1 MYDGGK
7 IITGLIIGVIL
18 VTFPIW
24 YNLGTAAPKPDV
36 KLPVKSKKCVEP
48 KEYMKD
54 KHMQV
59 LDLWRDSVVR
69 AARRVYVADDGRT
82 FNMSLQ
88 NTCMGPDCHAKKSE
102 FCDQCHNYADVRPY
116 CWDCHFPPKEK
127 K

>member
-18 VTFPIW
+18 LTFPIW
-24 YNLGTAAPKPDV
+24 YNLGAAPPEPDI
-36 KLPVKSKKCVEP
+36 KLPVKTKKCVAP
-48 KEYMKD
+48 KDYMRE

-69 AARRVYVADDGRT
+69 TAKRIYVADDGRT

-88 NTCMGPDCHAKKSE
+88 NTCMSAECHAKKSE
-102 FCDQCHNYADVRPY
+102 FCDQCHTYTDVDPY
-116 CWDCHFPPKEK
+116 CWDCHIPPKEK